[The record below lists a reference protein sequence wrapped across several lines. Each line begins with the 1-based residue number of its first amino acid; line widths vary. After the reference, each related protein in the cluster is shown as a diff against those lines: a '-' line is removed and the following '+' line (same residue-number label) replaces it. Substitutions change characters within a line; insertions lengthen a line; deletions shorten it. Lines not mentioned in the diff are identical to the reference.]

1 MKSALKPERIFLVG
15 FMCSGKT
22 RVGKEVAKRL
32 GFDFID
38 LDSEIERKEG
48 MNIPEIFEKKGEEYF
63 RELELQVL
71 KEISNR
77 EGVVI
82 STGGGLGANHEAMS
96 FMKERG
102 TVVWLRV
109 SFENFV
115 KRCGSKKDR
124 PLLARG
130 RDYLKRLMEEREE
143 VYSGAHIAV
152 EDEGGIEAKV
162 EKIISLL
169 SSRSCQQ

>member
-1 MKSALKPERIFLVG
+1 MKSELKKERIFLVG

-22 RVGKEVAKRL
+22 RVGREVAKRL

-48 MNIPEIFEKKGEEYF
+48 MTIPEIFEEKGEDFF
-63 RELELQVL
+63 RKLEFQVL
-71 KEISNR
+71 QDISDR
-77 EGVVI
+77 KGVVI
-82 STGGGLGANHEAMS
+82 STGGGLGANPEAMS
-96 FMKERG
+96 FMKDRG

-109 SFENFV
+109 SFENFLR
-115 KRCGSKKDR
+115 RCSSKKDR

-130 RDYLKRLMEEREE
+130 RDYLKRLLEEREK
-143 VYSGAHIAV
+143 VYSGAHITV

-162 EKIISLL
+162 ERILSLL
-169 SSRSCQQ
+169 SC